1 MGHPDQHTPDTHRSS
16 TQQPPTPGPGQE
28 LDADP
33 ALEEDADTG
42 QDVRTP
48 EPNEKRQGEAGHTYV
63 GREMDDRLK
72 ENPRIED
79 EDEVTGED

>member
-1 MGHPDQHTPDTHRSS
+1 MGHPDQHTPDSHRTS
-16 TQQPPTPGPGQE
+16 QQPPEPEPGQE

-42 QDVRTP
+42 SDVRTP
-48 EPNEKRQGEAGHTYV
+48 EPEGDRQGEAGNTYV

-72 ENPRIED
+72 TTPRIED
-79 EDEVTGED
+79 EDEVTDED